1 MPNSASDARN
11 AEEDI
16 RKQIIEDN
24 LIYGMLSMPSNM
36 FYTVTL
42 PATLWFFDKNKADE
56 NILFIDARNIFRQI
70 DKTHRDFTDEQIQ
83 NIAMISKLH
92 KGRRREYVSLID
104 SYFRLGMQIL
114 KETVSDIEPAIEQL
128 KAVVADDRELKE
140 TVDSLND
147 NWHALSLYKISI
159 KFI

>member
-1 MPNSASDARN
+1 
-11 AEEDI
+11 
-16 RKQIIEDN
+16 
-24 LIYGMLSMPSNM
+24 
-36 FYTVTL
+36 
-42 PATLWFFDKNKADE
+42 
-56 NILFIDARNIFRQI
+56 
-70 DKTHRDFTDEQIQ
+70 
-83 NIAMISKLH
+83 MISKLH

-147 NWHALSLYKISI
+147 NWHALSPYKISI